1 MFPFDLEFIPNR
13 DILKSTDSSSRFYKQ
28 LVENSAEI
36 NAGDVLFT
44 VMARN
49 IDPSTGELNDF
60 EEIGLIRQGDSEW
73 TESLWGDERL
83 FFSHSNANND
93 VRDIKLGLK
102 KGGGRGGRGRGGR
115 GRVNP
120 TRNFNEI
127 FWEMPRFDFW
137 KYELHIED
145 EDEFEVEEATEQDV
159 IDGMVTTGC
168 PFAFVID
175 QVNFFNQ

>member
-1 MFPFDLEFIPNR
+1 M
-13 DILKSTDSSSRFYKQ
+13 
-28 LVENSAEI
+28 
-36 NAGDVLFT
+36 
-44 VMARN
+44 
-49 IDPSTGELNDF
+49 
-60 EEIGLIRQGDSEW
+60 
-73 TESLWGDERL
+73 
-83 FFSHSNANND
+83 
-93 VRDIKLGLK
+93 
-102 KGGGRGGRGRGGR
+102 
-115 GRVNP
+115 NP
-120 TRNFNEI
+120 QRNFNEI

>member
-28 LVENSAEI
+28 LVQNSADI

-83 FFSHSNANND
+83 FFSHNHIAP
-93 VRDIKLGLK
+93 DIGEI
-102 KGGGRGGRGRGGR
+102 
-115 GRVNP
+115 
-120 TRNFNEI
+120 RN
-127 FWEMPRFDFW
+127 
-137 KYELHIED
+137 ELL
-145 EDEFEVEEATEQDV
+145 T
-159 IDGMVTTGC
+159 
-168 PFAFVID
+168 
-175 QVNFFNQ
+175 